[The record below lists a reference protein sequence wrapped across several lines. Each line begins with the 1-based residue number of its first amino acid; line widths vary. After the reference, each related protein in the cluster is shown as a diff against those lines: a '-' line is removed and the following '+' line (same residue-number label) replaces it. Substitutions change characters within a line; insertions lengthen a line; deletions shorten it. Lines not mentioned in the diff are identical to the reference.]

1 GKSTLLSRVSKAQ
14 PEIADYPFTTKTPNL
29 GICQLDED
37 HRCVIADIPGLI
49 EGAHAGIGLGHEFLR
64 HVERT
69 KSLIHLVECLPLDGS
84 SPVRN
89 YRTIRNEL
97 GLYSPKLAAKPELVV
112 LSKAELLDPLELLA
126 IQTEMA
132 AEIGKPVA
140 TVSAVTGAGLRDLIS
155 SVRRQWTEEAETTA
169 AARS

>member
-1 GKSTLLSRVSKAQ
+1 
-14 PEIADYPFTTKTPNL
+14 
-29 GICQLDED
+29 
-37 HRCVIADIPGLI
+37 
-49 EGAHAGIGLGHEFLR
+49 
-64 HVERT
+64 T
-69 KSLIHLVECLPLDGS
+69 KSLIHLVECLPLDGA

-97 GLYSPKLAAKPELVV
+97 GRYSPKLAAKPELVV